1 MNIRRLI
8 GLNIALL
15 CFSLLLTPAEAAQKK
30 LTQTFNSVK
39 IYYGQSRT
47 SFATMTYNI
56 TISTPTG
63 VNYGVYKAPVNQGQR
78 PGETIPLVSWSG
90 PQTAPV
96 LTFISNDSYVG
107 NEHCPGIQGKY
118 FMCASLTLQIEVQS
132 DDYGCPWLA
141 GVSVLTQNIMGD
153 MTSWTGP
160 LTRASICP
168 TIPVE
173 TYDVSWDPNVV
184 KHDTV
189 LSITPTGGTVN
200 STLKTY
206 LMENGQLCD
215 KSQTTGTRGGYCR
228 FVGMGTTLSVLG
240 CDNSK
245 VITTAVAH
253 ALTDKELHDINVSV
267 NTKNIGTG
275 TVSSVCNFQYILEQL

>member
-15 CFSLLLTPAEAAQKK
+15 CFSLLLTPAEAARNK
-30 LTQTFNSVK
+30 LTQTFNSVL
-39 IYYGQSRT
+39 IYFGQSRT
-47 SFATMTYNI
+47 SSAILTYNI

-63 VNYGVYKAPVNQGQR
+63 VNYGVYRATPKGGER
-78 PGETIPLVSWSG
+78 PGEKIPMVSWTG
-90 PQTAPV
+90 PTAAPV
-96 LTFISNDSYVG
+96 LTLLEVDSYVG
-107 NEHCPGIQGKY
+107 NEHCPGIVSKY
-118 FMCASLTLQIEVQS
+118 FLCASLTLKVEVQS

-141 GVSVLTQNIMGD
+141 GVTVITSDIMGD
-153 MTSWTGP
+153 MRTYTGP

-168 TIPVE
+168 KIPVE

-245 VITTAVAH
+245 VTTTAVAH